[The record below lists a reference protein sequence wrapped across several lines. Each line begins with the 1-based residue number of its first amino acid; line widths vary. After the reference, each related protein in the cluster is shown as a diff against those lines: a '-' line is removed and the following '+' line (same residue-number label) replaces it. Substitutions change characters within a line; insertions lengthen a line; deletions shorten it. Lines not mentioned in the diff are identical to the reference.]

1 MTHSV
6 LHALAIIAAILIPGA
21 EFLYFAWA
29 IRQQRKEK
37 QLEAAKGEDPIDEIL
52 EAYRKKFPKDS
63 LRVKTRR
70 ERLALLH
77 RRRRRNSTK

>member
-1 MTHSV
+1 M
-6 LHALAIIAAILIPGA
+6 
-21 EFLYFAWA
+21 
-29 IRQQRKEK
+29 RQQRKEK
-37 QLEAAKGEDPIDEIL
+37 QIEDARGEDPIDEIL